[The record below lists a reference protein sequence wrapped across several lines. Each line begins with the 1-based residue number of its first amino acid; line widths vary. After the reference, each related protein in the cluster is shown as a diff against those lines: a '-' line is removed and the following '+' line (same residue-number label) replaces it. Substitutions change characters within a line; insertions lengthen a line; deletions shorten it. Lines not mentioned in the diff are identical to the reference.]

1 MTENA
6 DNSSASPSLEAISGS
21 KSEIPPITANLVEPD
36 PSEDSLKA
44 SPNKELELSI
54 LKRLREEAEAQQQT
68 LNSLGAME
76 QNFAREMLIGLAPA
90 LDFKSSISQQTGNF
104 NAMSLGLSSIFKDF
118 QNSQS
123 LIQNQLMPGLEA
135 LKSIDPSIT
144 GLVKTIDL
152 NGLTSITNLMASQY
166 EGIGYL
172 SSIAKQA
179 LDNQNDFL
187 SNLVTPL
194 VEQQHFMS
202 DLVKQAQDSLS
213 WMAQIQMPGQ
223 AALEFVLDPLW
234 EDIKQAENGNSVAA
248 GRIAARIHWYPDQ
261 VQREAIRRQARI
273 TDSSIEEIRNEAL
286 TRGVLSA
293 LNWKKE
299 DRIPILIQPQST
311 WLYNPD
317 HSLETICP
325 YEEMPTRFFWKWVR
339 EESVRAAGLWLIKHP
354 YAITVVVAEPPVDSK
369 PLQLYRFTSNP
380 EDQHK
385 FLKGR
390 PFGSGIFENKE
401 VFLSEIRSAIAKIR
415 ERDNKVTQEGVAEV
429 LSQKGLVGMA
439 QPVSQLRR

>member
-1 MTENA
+1 
-6 DNSSASPSLEAISGS
+6 
-21 KSEIPPITANLVEPD
+21 
-36 PSEDSLKA
+36 
-44 SPNKELELSI
+44 
-54 LKRLREEAEAQQQT
+54 
-68 LNSLGAME
+68 
-76 QNFAREMLIGLAPA
+76 
-90 LDFKSSISQQTGNF
+90 
-104 NAMSLGLSSIFKDF
+104 
-118 QNSQS
+118 
-123 LIQNQLMPGLEA
+123 
-135 LKSIDPSIT
+135 
-144 GLVKTIDL
+144 
-152 NGLTSITNLMASQY
+152 
-166 EGIGYL
+166 
-172 SSIAKQA
+172 
-179 LDNQNDFL
+179 
-187 SNLVTPL
+187 
-194 VEQQHFMS
+194 
-202 DLVKQAQDSLS
+202 
-213 WMAQIQMPGQ
+213 MPGQ

-234 EDIKQAENGNSVAA
+234 EDIKQAENGNIFASRKNSCQDSLVSGSGAT
-248 GRIAARIHWYPDQ
+248 RSHSSTSPDY
-261 VQREAIRRQARI
+261 RQFNRG
-273 TDSSIEEIRNEAL
+273 DPQWAL

-439 QPVSQLRR
+439 QPVPNYAARLKSLALLIGKIS

>member
-68 LNSLGAME
+68 LNSLGAMQ
-76 QNFAREMLIGLAPA
+76 QNFAPEMLIGLAPA

-104 NAMSLGLSSIFKDF
+104 NAMSLGLSSIFKDL
-118 QNSQS
+118 QNSES
-123 LIQNQLMPGLEA
+123 LIQNQLMPGLETYR
-135 LKSIDPSIT
+135 IRRPSIT

-202 DLVKQAQDSLS
+202 DLVKQAQDSL
-213 WMAQIQMPGQ
+213 
-223 AALEFVLDPLW
+223 
-234 EDIKQAENGNSVAA
+234 
-248 GRIAARIHWYPDQ
+248 
-261 VQREAIRRQARI
+261 
-273 TDSSIEEIRNEAL
+273 
-286 TRGVLSA
+286 
-293 LNWKKE
+293 
-299 DRIPILIQPQST
+299 
-311 WLYNPD
+311 
-317 HSLETICP
+317 
-325 YEEMPTRFFWKWVR
+325 
-339 EESVRAAGLWLIKHP
+339 
-354 YAITVVVAEPPVDSK
+354 
-369 PLQLYRFTSNP
+369 
-380 EDQHK
+380 
-385 FLKGR
+385 
-390 PFGSGIFENKE
+390 
-401 VFLSEIRSAIAKIR
+401 
-415 ERDNKVTQEGVAEV
+415 
-429 LSQKGLVGMA
+429 
-439 QPVSQLRR
+439 